1 MGLNPLIVCINEF
14 VSISFGVKVPLGLGT
29 SVLGVSVIEIGVS
42 VNGISVVVRFARSML
57 TLSKLKSN
65 CHHFFLLN
73 SHFRGFLIKLI
84 GTIISFVIDF

>member
-1 MGLNPLIVCINEF
+1 MGLNPLIVCMNGF
-14 VSISFGVKVPLGLGT
+14 VSISLGIKVMLESES
-29 SVLGVSVIEIGVS
+29 SVLGISVIEIGVS

-65 CHHFFLLN
+65 CHHCFLLN
-73 SHFRGFLIKLI
+73 SHFTGFLIKLI

>member
-14 VSISFGVKVPLGLGT
+14 VSISFGVKGI
-29 SVLGVSVIEIGVS
+29 SVIEIGVS